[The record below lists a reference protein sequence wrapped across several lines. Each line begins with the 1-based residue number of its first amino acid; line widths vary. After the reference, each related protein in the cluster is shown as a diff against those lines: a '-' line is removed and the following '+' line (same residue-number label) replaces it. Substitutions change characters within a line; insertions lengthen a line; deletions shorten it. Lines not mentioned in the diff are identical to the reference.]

1 MKEDFNYIS
10 YWLRRYLVEYMI
22 SIRNLSKNTQLS
34 YRDTY
39 RMVLSFVGKYLRK
52 DVDLILVSDITPD
65 IIKRFLLELESI
77 RSCSIRTRNQRLAA
91 VKALAK
97 YIASQAPEY
106 AEWCRLL
113 YAIPLKKAERKLI
126 TYLEKNEMEAML
138 DAPNTKTEQG
148 IRDRALMLFLYN
160 TGARADEAANIL
172 IRDIYIP
179 LRKCETPIATILG
192 KGRKTRTCPLW
203 QNTCKALETIIG
215 NRDDE
220 EHLFVNRYGEPIT
233 RHGIYDM
240 VTRYASTLY
249 DKYPNMRTKRVT
261 PHTIRHTTATHLL
274 LSGVDINTIRAW
286 LGHVSINTT
295 NIYAEVS
302 IEMKSSMLDKCDMPD
317 LKVSKK
323 HWRDDRKLMDFLDS
337 L

>member
-126 TYLEKNEMEAML
+126 TYLEK
-138 DAPNTKTEQG
+138 K
-148 IRDRALMLFLYN
+148 RDGSHA
-160 TGARADEAANIL
+160 
-172 IRDIYIP
+172 
-179 LRKCETPIATILG
+179 
-192 KGRKTRTCPLW
+192 
-203 QNTCKALETIIG
+203 
-215 NRDDE
+215 
-220 EHLFVNRYGEPIT
+220 
-233 RHGIYDM
+233 
-240 VTRYASTLY
+240 
-249 DKYPNMRTKRVT
+249 
-261 PHTIRHTTATHLL
+261 
-274 LSGVDINTIRAW
+274 
-286 LGHVSINTT
+286 
-295 NIYAEVS
+295 
-302 IEMKSSMLDKCDMPD
+302 
-317 LKVSKK
+317 
-323 HWRDDRKLMDFLDS
+323 
-337 L
+337 